1 MRSQILNL
9 LKQSA
14 KNFISGEELAEK
26 LKVSRTAV
34 WKHIKALRDSGYEIE
49 SVPRSGYRLLHS
61 PDLLSAEEVRSV
73 LTTKIIGSDIKYFTV
88 TDSTNVQAKKLAA
101 GGAPDG
107 TIVIAEEQT
116 GGRGRL
122 SRKFFSPRYKG
133 ILFSVIL
140 RPHILPQQAPKYTL
154 LAAVAIVRAIRKITG
169 VKAGI
174 KWPNDIMYEG
184 KKLVGILTEMN
195 AEMER
200 VNYIIIGMG
209 INVNI
214 PLDEL
219 PDEVRDRAGSL
230 SHILGHEVPRLELFG
245 CILAELEH
253 LYITAQSEGFAPIFD
268 LWREYSVTLGQNIR
282 VIGVGTGETYEGTAV
297 DIDSDGALLVKKDG
311 QINRVLAGDVSI
323 RPAGR

>member
-1 MRSQILNL
+1 M
-9 LKQSA
+9 
-14 KNFISGEELAEK
+14 
-26 LKVSRTAV
+26 
-34 WKHIKALRDSGYEIE
+34 
-49 SVPRSGYRLLHS
+49 
-61 PDLLSAEEVRSV
+61 
-73 LTTKIIGSDIKYFTV
+73 
-88 TDSTNVQAKKLAA
+88 
-101 GGAPDG
+101 
-107 TIVIAEEQT
+107 
-116 GGRGRL
+116 
-122 SRKFFSPRYKG
+122 
-133 ILFSVIL
+133 IL
-140 RPHILPQQAPKYTL
+140 RPQILPQQAPKYTL

-230 SHILGHEVPRLELFG
+230 SRILGHEVPRLKLFG
-245 CILAELEH
+245 CILNELEQ

-297 DIDSDGALLVKKDG
+297 DIDNDGALLVKKDG